1 MPPVHSRLTPRNP
14 VLIRIFC
21 PCRRPAAVQKFWV
34 EYGHKMVSK
43 LRGLP
48 SRHGAF
54 VTNCAAHC
62 QTGAQAAWHAG
73 MDSAWVNRTIEGV
86 SIQAVRPQRAA
97 TLLSHNTLTMM
108 MNPRASCLVV
118 VRL

>member
-21 PCRRPAAVQKFWV
+21 PCRRPAAVKKFWV

-62 QTGAQAAWHAG
+62 QSGAQAAWHAG
-73 MDSAWVNRTIEGV
+73 MESAWVNRTIEGV
-86 SIQAVRPQRAA
+86 SIQAVRPQR
-97 TLLSHNTLTMM
+97 TGGDSFVPQHPDNDDNEPPCLM
-108 MNPRASCLVV
+108 PRGC
-118 VRL
+118 

>member
-1 MPPVHSRLTPRNP
+1 M
-14 VLIRIFC
+14 
-21 PCRRPAAVQKFWV
+21 QKFWV

-86 SIQAVRPQRAA
+86 SIQAVRPQRTGADSFVPQHPDNEPPC
-97 TLLSHNTLTMM
+97 LM
-108 MNPRASCLVV
+108 PRGC
-118 VRL
+118 